1 MDITLTNHLSI
12 LKEINDLPKGDKRKE
27 HFTMGLIAGLCSSMD
42 IETATFFAYNKIKES
57 K

>member
-1 MDITLTNHLSI
+1 MDITLTNHISI
-12 LKEINDLPKGDKRKE
+12 LKEVDSYPKGDKRKE
-27 HFTMGLIAGLCSSMD
+27 LFVISLLAGLCSEMD